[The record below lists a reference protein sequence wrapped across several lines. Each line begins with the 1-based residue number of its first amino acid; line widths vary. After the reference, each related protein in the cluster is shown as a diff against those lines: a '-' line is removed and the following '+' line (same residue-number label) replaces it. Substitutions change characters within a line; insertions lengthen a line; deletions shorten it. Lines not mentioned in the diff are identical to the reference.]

1 MQTKTNEIV
10 KGIFWAAVASGMWG
24 ISGTVLQFISQDETL
39 PISWFLSVRTLGA
52 GIILLTI
59 SFIKYRWQIFDI
71 FKSWRLIGW
80 LLAYAVLGLM
90 ANLITFF
97 ISVKTGNAA
106 AATILQYL
114 SPLFIVLGSLV
125 FKKQKPFTSDLISF
139 LLSLAGVFLVIT
151 QGNFSQ
157 LAIPLASLLWGI
169 GSGITAACY
178 IVLPKPVLRTASP
191 IVVLGW
197 GTFLAGVFFNLYH
210 PFWLEVPT
218 ITPAVVAS
226 VGTVILLGTILPFS
240 LLLYSLHFAPSDVV
254 SIMDAVQPI
263 VTSILSVIF
272 LSLKMNWVEVL
283 GICLVLIAIYYL
295 QRGRRQAELENIK

>member
-10 KGIFWAAVASGMWG
+10 KGIFWAAAASGMWG
-24 ISGTVLQFISQDETL
+24 ISGTVLQFISQNETL

-52 GIILLTI
+52 GSILLLI
-59 SFIKYRWQIFDI
+59 SFIKYRWRIFDI
-71 FKSWRLIGW
+71 FKSWHLIGW

-97 ISVKTGNAA
+97 ISVQTGNAA

-125 FKKQKPFTSDLISF
+125 FKGKKPFTSDLISF
-139 LLSLAGVFLVIT
+139 MLSLAGVFLVIT

-157 LAIPLASLLWGI
+157 LAIPLNSLLWGI

-178 IVLPKPVLRTASP
+178 IVLPKPILQTASP

-197 GTFLAGVFFNLYH
+197 GTFLAGIFFNLYH
-210 PFWLEVPT
+210 PFWQQVPT
-218 ITPAVVAS
+218 ITPAVVVS
-226 VGTVILLGTILPFS
+226 IGTVILLGTILPFS
-240 LLLYSLHFAPSDVV
+240 LLLYSLHFAPADVV

-263 VTSILSVIF
+263 VTSILSVLF

-283 GICLVLIAIYYL
+283 GIILVLLAIYYL
-295 QRGRRQAELENIK
+295 QRGRRQTEKTLN